1 MVTVKYTL
9 IAKRKIPALTFADS
23 ENNYDLN
30 PNVSSTV
37 SATKTAYPNRLLQ
50 KCCGALVRM
59 WHLSDMQTGSEN
71 VRSAGVDRK
80 WLAHRQDDAIDRR

>member
-1 MVTVKYTL
+1 L
-9 IAKRKIPALTFADS
+9 PKRKIPALTFADS

-37 SATKTAYPNRLLQ
+37 SATKTAYPNRLRQ

-59 WHLSDMQTGSEN
+59 WHIALVSGLPGM
-71 VRSAGVDRK
+71 A
-80 WLAHRQDDAIDRR
+80 AIKG